1 MAYEKMEWVND
12 ETRLNATNMNG
23 LEDRIDNE
31 FTLVEEDVSDIKTK
45 VNKLYWDT
53 YTVE

>member
-23 LEDRIDNE
+23 LEDRIGSE
-31 FTLVEEDVSDIKTK
+31 FNIVETDIEEIKEQGP
-45 VNKLYWDT
+45 LYWGH
-53 YTVE
+53 YTTE